1 MSFQE
6 SWNKLLCS
14 ERREHLM
21 HDVVFIQ
28 LGLNILEGNI
38 AKSGQADL
46 CEGTIGDRIAPK
58 GYETNLVC

>member
-1 MSFQE
+1 
-6 SWNKLLCS
+6 
-14 ERREHLM
+14 M

-46 CEGTIGDRIAPK
+46 HEGAIGDRTAPK
-58 GYETNLVC
+58 GCETNLVC